1 MSDTIPANLRPTIFA
16 INELMMELLYL
27 LQAYSDADMES
38 VLIMLY
44 VTDATMRPFMHDQAP
59 SPEVLTT
66 ARPAEVIRGAISR
79 RMIAEKTGLSRE
91 TVRRKTIALA
101 KAGLVLIDAE
111 DRVRSAQHLS
121 DENVQRMVLAG
132 HKAVI
137 RYVQRLESY
146 GVDWRT
152 T

>member
-1 MSDTIPANLRPTIFA
+1 MTDTIPANVRPTIFA

-27 LQAYSDADMES
+27 LQAYSNADMES

-66 ARPAEVIRGAISR
+66 ARPADAIRGAISR

-91 TVRRKTIALA
+91 TVRRKTQALA
-101 KAGLVLIDAE
+101 KAGFVLIDAD
-111 DRVRSAQHLS
+111 DRVRSAQHLG
-121 DENVQRMVLAG
+121 DEKVQRMVLAG
-132 HKAVI
+132 HKAVV

-146 GVDWRT
+146 GVDWRAT
-152 T
+152 